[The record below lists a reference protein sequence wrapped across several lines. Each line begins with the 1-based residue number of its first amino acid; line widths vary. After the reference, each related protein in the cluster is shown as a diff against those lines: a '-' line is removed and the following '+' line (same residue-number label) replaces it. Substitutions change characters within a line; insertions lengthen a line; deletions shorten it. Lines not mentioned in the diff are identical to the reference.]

1 MTQSSVLTQASFA
14 DPMSLQLFSQD
25 FDMHSQQFTQHD
37 TVLMSPTGSSAAA
50 RAARGAP
57 ATDEAAGS
65 TGSVNSFNPR
75 MHASIM
81 FSKSDRVLIG
91 SEQTGAA
98 NGHRVPQR
106 DAKGLPLSGKSVFGD
121 GYAQAPPFS
130 QAYLTQES
138 IHDSYWG
145 SQADG
150 LAGASQITTD
160 GASQFTQDY
169 SSQHFT
175 QY

>member
-14 DPMSLQLFSQD
+14 DPLSSQLFSQD
-25 FDMHSQQFTQHD
+25 FDLQSQQFSQLD
-37 TVLMSPTGSSAAA
+37 TVMMSPTGSSATA
-50 RAARGAP
+50 RMARGVG
-57 ATDEAAGS
+57 ATDDVASS
-65 TGSVNSFNPR
+65 TGSANSFNPR

-91 SEQTGAA
+91 SEQTNVSGGSA

-106 DAKGLPLSGKSVFGD
+106 DAKAPPSNSRALFGD

-138 IHDSYWG
+138 IHDGYWG

-150 LAGASQITTD
+150 LA